1 MPKIMISLK
10 EINPENSK
18 SCYELDLKSLKH
30 WNKIQWKNELEKDY
44 VTATGIYLNNS
55 LLGVCVYSK
64 TYDEAEIRYL
74 SVHPFFKRR
83 GLGKKLIY
91 KTLKACKNENIKK
104 IFLEVSVKNKQALSF
119 YDYFGFKTIGIKKKY
134 YKDGSDALFKKKKL
148 NE

>member
-1 MPKIMISLK
+1 MICIR
-10 EINPENSK
+10 EINAKDSK
-18 SCYELDLKSLKH
+18 SCYELDLKSIKH
-30 WNKIQWKNELEKDY
+30 WNQNQWKNELEKDY
-44 VTATGIYLNNS
+44 VTAIGIYLNDS
-55 LLGVCVYSK
+55 ILGVCVFHK
-64 TYDEAEIRYL
+64 IYDEGEIRYL
-74 SVHPFFKRR
+74 SVHPSYKRR

-134 YKDGSDALFKKKKL
+134 YKDGSDALLKKKKL